1 MLVVY
6 SKIDSTAEFF
16 KIISF
21 TVAEKYVPI
30 PAVFFNVN
38 YVNPN
43 YSLKNSTVDC

>member
-30 PAVFFNVN
+30 PAVFYNVN
-38 YVNPN
+38 VNPN